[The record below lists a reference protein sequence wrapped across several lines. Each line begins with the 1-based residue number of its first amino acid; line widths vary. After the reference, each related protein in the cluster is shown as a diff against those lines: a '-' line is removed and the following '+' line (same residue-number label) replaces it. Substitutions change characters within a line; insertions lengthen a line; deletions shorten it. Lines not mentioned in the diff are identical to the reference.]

1 MSQKITSRQKKKFD
15 ALEIEILFLMY
26 NMKIIFHSY
35 IGIFLNEHLR
45 LNLNRFYKIA
55 STCRKFHILQNGLQI
70 DKILNFLY
78 FKLMKPKEI
87 LVHYHIMHVII
98 IIHKT
103 SNVKV
108 DLNKK
113 LTLLTSNILIT

>member
-1 MSQKITSRQKKKFD
+1 MI
-15 ALEIEILFLMY
+15 I
-26 NMKIIFHSY
+26 MKINFHFY
-35 IGIFLNEHLR
+35 IGIFLNEYLHVD
-45 LNLNRFYKIA
+45 LNRFYKIA
-55 STCRKFHILQNGLQI
+55 YACRTFHILQNGLQI

-87 LVHYHIMHVII
+87 FVHYQIMHVII

-108 DLNKK
+108 DLNTK
-113 LTLLTSNILIT
+113 LTLLTSNILLT